1 MIYNLSKIDPEI
13 RAAIEASPKW
23 RKLFSEKP
31 KKLLAVGADAKT
43 VKGEKLMV
51 MTAIMYLTP
60 ANGSGWNLCPLAE
73 LARCKEP
80 CLNTA
85 GRGKMQS
92 VAMARLR
99 KTLYFLQYR
108 AEFLA
113 QLHAEIEALRD
124 VAEKR
129 GMILRIR
136 LNGTSDI
143 RWEIMGV
150 PQAHPMVSFYDYTKI
165 PNRNVPDNYDLTFS
179 YSGAAE
185 FQPHVQRAIAAGL
198 RVAVVFRTRERV
210 EAMLANGESFMGLPI
225 VDGDDSDN
233 RPEDPH
239 GSAVALYAKGDAK
252 RDMSG
257 FVVD

>member
-1 MIYNLSKIDPEI
+1 MIYNLSKLPVEI
-13 RAAIEASPKW
+13 REAIEASPRW

-31 KKLLAVGADAKT
+31 KRLLAVGSDAKT
-43 VKGEKLMV
+43 IKGEKMMV

-60 ANGSGWNLCPLAE
+60 ADGSGQNLCPLAE

-92 VAMARLR
+92 VSMARLR
-99 KTLYFLQYR
+99 KTLFFLQYR
-108 AEFLA
+108 EEFLA
-113 QLHAEIEALRD
+113 MLHVEIEALKIK
-124 VAEKR
+124 AAKL

-143 RWEIMGV
+143 RWELLGV
-150 PQAHPMVSFYDYTKI
+150 PQAHPGTSFYDYTKI
-165 PNRNVPDNYDLTFS
+165 PNRKVPENYDLTFS
-179 YSGAAE
+179 YSGVKE
-185 FQPHVQRAIAAGL
+185 FAPHVEKAILSGYRIAA
-198 RVAVVFRTRERV
+198 VFRTRDKV
-210 EAMLANGESFMGLPI
+210 EVMLAQGIKFLGLPV

-233 RPEDPH
+233 RPEDPQ
-239 GSAVALYAKGDAK
+239 GTVVALYAKGDAK
-252 RDMSG
+252 RDTSG